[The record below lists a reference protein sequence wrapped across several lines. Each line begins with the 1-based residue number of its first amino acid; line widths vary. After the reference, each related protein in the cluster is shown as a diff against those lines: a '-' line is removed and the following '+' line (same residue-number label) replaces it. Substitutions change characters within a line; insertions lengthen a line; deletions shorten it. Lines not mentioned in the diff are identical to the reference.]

1 MIIRPENE
9 KTTLTV
15 SFSVQDAEATASFI
29 KDETFRSLIKKS
41 GFHWSSGRSAW
52 AVECSNVTG
61 DVRDRVA
68 DAMARCLKN
77 GLPVSCDDDEAVR
90 RLKEGDYETFHPRWI
105 VSYPPHIGILW
116 FSGDWYDAAKN
127 LPGAKPTRSPLP
139 LPAICVPVNA
149 WDYIV
154 SFAETNGFR
163 IEEKAQAILN
173 KARADYM
180 ASLFM
185 RDIPSPRKKEAK
197 ESREGLLDD

>member
-29 KDETFRSLIKKS
+29 KDETFRTIIKRS
-41 GFHWSSGRSAW
+41 GFHWNSGRSAW
-52 AVECSNVTG
+52 AVERSNVTG

-77 GLPVSCDDDEAVR
+77 GLPVSCNDDEAVR

-116 FSGDWYDAAKN
+116 FSGDWYETAKS

-185 RDIPSPRKKEAK
+185 RDIPSPRKGKAK
-197 ESREGLLDD
+197 ENIEGLLDD